1 MIRFFLALVLF
12 PVLVLGQATSEAEE
26 AIAEAGLGFLH
37 RQEIAANR
45 CDRIFLA
52 AGKKEE
58 ARLVAQHEK
67 FRLKFRDNF
76 ARFEGVHKR
85 KFQRL
90 HGKNWKELMDAEYDV
105 RTRIFSR
112 TIQMAFATCGKLS
125 EELALRIDRPWGY
138 IQAILNDVV
147 QRGRA
152 RQ

>member
-1 MIRFFLALVLF
+1 MIRLFLALVFF
-12 PVLVLGQATSEAEE
+12 PALVLGQATSEREE

-37 RQEIAANR
+37 GQEIAATR

-52 AGKKEE
+52 AGKKEQ

-76 ARFEGVHKR
+76 TRFEAVQER

-90 HGKNWKELMDAEYDV
+90 HGKKWKKLLDAEHAV

-112 TIQMAFATCGKLS
+112 TIRMVLATCGEFS
-125 EELALRIDRPWGY
+125 AELALRIDRPWGY
-138 IQAILNDVV
+138 IQAILDSVV

-152 RQ
+152 GK